1 MNQSDAVQ
9 LHILVVDD
17 DSVNQHMMGLLLASR
32 GHTVEFAS
40 NGLEALDAVKNK
52 KYDIVF
58 MDLQMPVMDGLESS
72 RRIREWEKDG
82 GFNTFIVALTASYL
96 PEKGG
101 ELFAAGI
108 DNYIAKPFKVE
119 QIYRM
124 VGYCTSGSSKT
135 IPQQV
140 SLPSG
145 ETNNLEILDVQSGLQ
160 RMGGNLNI
168 YTILLAEFLGELQE
182 RLELLQG
189 CLKSDDFHG
198 LARAAHNLKGVS
210 ASLGALQL
218 SEYAKRLESHS
229 NAGYTSPLPDL
240 LAEIKASG
248 YALKQAGQLFLSKSG
263 SVIN

>member
-1 MNQSDAVQ
+1 
-9 LHILVVDD
+9 
-17 DSVNQHMMGLLLASR
+17 
-32 GHTVEFAS
+32 
-40 NGLEALDAVKNK
+40 
-52 KYDIVF
+52 
-58 MDLQMPVMDGLESS
+58 MPVMDGLESS

-124 VGYCTSGSSKT
+124 VGYCTSGSSKS
-135 IPQQV
+135 IPQQA

-229 NAGYTSPLPDL
+229 NAGYTNPLPDL

-263 SVIN
+263 SVFN